1 MVKHTGTWRVREK
14 KRKAAR
20 DWRVAKNEAKAAAKA
35 TTAAAQSEAQSEEF
49 TVGAPT
55 GAVRGV
61 HCGRVAL
68 QYRLSTAA
76 PPMFRPSLDWP
87 KWPWQRPGPCSNIS
101 GVVEAVRTAVGAAM
115 DTYPTVAVRTAKE
128 LEVLPSLLLGEGG
141 IEADILLVHDGLDV
155 LLVTCS
161 SEVDERLRQHLET
174 SGYPD
179 AMLAVAEAGR
189 AQQRGSPEGD
199 WVKEHAS
206 PAHNPVS
213 LKHVSAGV
221 TVDWGLHDNQLARAT
236 MLATTHETVRKLP
249 PSTKLLR
256 GDAHVKHRAAAR
268 ERLTKSESMH
278 FTGSH
283 RFQAAGAQTVSK
295 EVMLPALRKS
305 SMPLSTD
312 RLEIAVARLEG
323 RCRAAASDLSL
334 RFFNSTPGVRA
345 LLWVQSTL
353 QSAEKA
359 LRQQEVHCPFE
370 GASEYLYTKGS
381 MSMQGEKGWHDDN
394 NGPSC
399 FTCWQNLGAVPGR
412 PVALVVSVSGCAIK
426 IPAPVGKF
434 VLFLAWLPHRT
445 MLEEKEEVAASGEG
459 AVSGDARDVGDA
471 CHRLHHT
478 AYVRAG
484 TEVAA
489 CVMHTYL
496 TRPASTKDVPWPCR
510 AC

>member
-1 MVKHTGTWRVREK
+1 MNQAPGSFHQIARRRSSQLEMGKHTGKWRDNDK
-14 KRKAAR
+14 KAKAAR
-20 DWRVAKNEAKAAAKA
+20 DWRVAKNEAKVAAEA

-49 TVGAPT
+49 TVGAST

-101 GVVEAVRTAVGAAM
+101 GIVEAVRTAVGAAM

-221 TVDWGLHDNQLARAT
+221 TVDWGY
-236 MLATTHETVRKLP
+236 
-249 PSTKLLR
+249 
-256 GDAHVKHRAAAR
+256 
-268 ERLTKSESMH
+268 
-278 FTGSH
+278 
-283 RFQAAGAQTVSK
+283 
-295 EVMLPALRKS
+295 
-305 SMPLSTD
+305 
-312 RLEIAVARLEG
+312 
-323 RCRAAASDLSL
+323 
-334 RFFNSTPGVRA
+334 
-345 LLWVQSTL
+345 L
-353 QSAEKA
+353 QK
-359 LRQQEVHCPFE
+359 
-370 GASEYLYTKGS
+370 
-381 MSMQGEKGWHDDN
+381 
-394 NGPSC
+394 
-399 FTCWQNLGAVPGR
+399 
-412 PVALVVSVSGCAIK
+412 
-426 IPAPVGKF
+426 
-434 VLFLAWLPHRT
+434 
-445 MLEEKEEVAASGEG
+445 
-459 AVSGDARDVGDA
+459 
-471 CHRLHHT
+471 
-478 AYVRAG
+478 
-484 TEVAA
+484 
-489 CVMHTYL
+489 
-496 TRPASTKDVPWPCR
+496 
-510 AC
+510 

>member
-1 MVKHTGTWRVREK
+1 
-14 KRKAAR
+14 
-20 DWRVAKNEAKAAAKA
+20 
-35 TTAAAQSEAQSEEF
+35 
-49 TVGAPT
+49 
-55 GAVRGV
+55 
-61 HCGRVAL
+61 
-68 QYRLSTAA
+68 
-76 PPMFRPSLDWP
+76 
-87 KWPWQRPGPCSNIS
+87 
-101 GVVEAVRTAVGAAM
+101 
-115 DTYPTVAVRTAKE
+115 
-128 LEVLPSLLLGEGG
+128 
-141 IEADILLVHDGLDV
+141 
-155 LLVTCS
+155 
-161 SEVDERLRQHLET
+161 
-174 SGYPD
+174 
-179 AMLAVAEAGR
+179 MLAVAEAGR

-256 GDAHVKHRAAAR
+256 GDSHYKHRAAAR

-283 RFQAAGAQTVSK
+283 RFQAAGAQTVSN

-399 FTCWQNLGAVPGR
+399 FTCWQNLGAH
-412 PVALVVSVSGCAIK
+412 LNC
-426 IPAPVGKF
+426 
-434 VLFLAWLPHRT
+434 
-445 MLEEKEEVAASGEG
+445 
-459 AVSGDARDVGDA
+459 
-471 CHRLHHT
+471 
-478 AYVRAG
+478 
-484 TEVAA
+484 
-489 CVMHTYL
+489 
-496 TRPASTKDVPWPCR
+496 
-510 AC
+510 